1 MGATTSTLEN
11 DIESSVRKLFENNIY
26 EEGAPLPISSAAAFN
41 REYTTSTH
49 APGDI
54 YLTIVDSPPDRHI
67 QHMDIDYNYNS
78 EYLTV
83 DSPQIQHNNTN
94 NDNYNYSEY
103 LTRDATI
110 GIQHYTDNNDN
121 YISSEHLKNTDL
133 ADEVQLNDIYAYDS
147 GKRNFFHQTC
157 TGHKASSDVV
167 SKQPLTYC
175 LGSRQK
181 NGDQK
186 DLVKKY
192 QVLYKAALK
201 GDWDRAQRIFKV
213 DPSALTASITVGN
226 ETALHIAA
234 ASGHSMFVEKLVA
247 LMPSDALE
255 LKNCDGE
262 TTLHFVAAAGL
273 IRAAKAMVTK
283 NPNLTQMRDNNE
295 WVPLV
300 TAAYSANSSNE
311 RSKEMVK
318 YLCSVTRD
326 EEPSPYYG
334 VSGGTLICICIATS
348 RVQISDNVNKKL
360 YIVHLTKSPLDS
372 GLKFL
377 IVNVALYLVQRF
389 PNLATEKSEDGYCAL
404 EAMAERPSAFPSG
417 NERTLW
423 QQFLY
428 SFRSAKQI
436 HDEELMQKHAL
447 ALVKCICKQI
457 SLKSSTE
464 IFKIFT
470 ESDALELATRFG
482 AVEIVVECVQTFPDL
497 MCIRMKTNMTV
508 LEEAIKYRREK
519 IFNLICEMNADK
531 KMASFVYDEN
541 NTILHW
547 VAKLANP
554 QSLNSVSGSA
564 LQMQRELQWFKYF
577 IQEVEKIT
585 LQRHRQ
591 KKNDEGKT
599 GRDLFTEEHKELL
612 EKAEKWMKD
621 TANSCM
627 LVATLITTVVF
638 AAAFTVP
645 GGNNSDNSSNNNGI
659 PIFLNTT
666 SFAVFAI
673 ADASALFSSITA
685 VLMFFS
691 ILSSRYSEDDFLY
704 SLPKRLTI
712 GYANLF
718 FSIATMIVAFG
729 AALSIVLQPRWTWI
743 PVPIALFACVPVTLF
758 ALLQLPLFVTL
769 VRSTYGPSIFR
780 REDQRM
786 KWSY

>member
-41 REYTTSTH
+41 KEYTTSTH
-49 APGDI
+49 TPEDI

-67 QHMDIDYNYNS
+67 QHTDIDYNYNS

-110 GIQHYTDNNDN
+110 GIQHNTDNNDN

-133 ADEVQLNDIYAYDS
+133 ADEVHLNDIYAYD
-147 GKRNFFHQTC
+147 
-157 TGHKASSDVV
+157 
-167 SKQPLTYC
+167 PEE
-175 LGSRQK
+175 

-201 GDWDRAQRIFKV
+201 GDWDRAKRIFKV

-300 TAAYSANSSNE
+300 TAAYSANSSNK

-334 VSGGTLICICIATS
+334 VSGGTLICICIAS
-348 RVQISDNVNKKL
+348 NL
-360 YIVHLTKSPLDS
+360 YD
-372 GLKFL
+372 
-377 IVNVALYLVQRF
+377 VALYLVQRF

-497 MCIRMKTNMTV
+497 ICIRMKTNMTV

-564 LQMQRELQWFKYF
+564 LQMQRELQWFK
-577 IQEVEKIT
+577 EVEKIT

-659 PIFLNTT
+659 PVFLNTT

-704 SLPKRLTI
+704 SLPKRLII